1 MDIQKATNATRKTDQ
16 AQPAK
21 KIDATQVGNLHMAQN
36 LPRREQ
42 ISSKTSGSLSDVAKS
57 VLMQMRDVQDLI
69 HKCNPKAVAKSSPAQ
84 PHGLPQAMAGST
96 SSKYNQEQLAEML
109 GLPEAML
116 RSVVPRNRSTGH
128 FSNMAEAELQVCE
141 QQVSGVINTALC
153 GLPSE
158 MLASTQEHPKA
169 LLDEVGGAIDHCIER
184 LAELLGESLGG
195 SPSNLNKLLDCSDGS
210 AIQQLGTAGDL
221 VQHSLQAQ
229 EGISTREV
237 AALHA
242 LQIAK
247 GLLMQKHRAKEAS
260 PDSSDETSSP
270 VGSETRQSSEGLM
283 EDAPGDTLQQHL
295 KMLESEDPL
304 CVLSV
309 RKINRLGFDSKAILE
324 RHFAW
329 HGVAIKVLVAHLR
342 VKQAGH
348 RPARSRPAGLGFVVM
363 ASRED
368 ALNVLYQGERQMIGD
383 VEIIVQPFQNG
394 NTCS

>member
-1 MDIQKATNATRKTDQ
+1 
-16 AQPAK
+16 
-21 KIDATQVGNLHMAQN
+21 
-36 LPRREQ
+36 
-42 ISSKTSGSLSDVAKS
+42 
-57 VLMQMRDVQDLI
+57 
-69 HKCNPKAVAKSSPAQ
+69 
-84 PHGLPQAMAGST
+84 
-96 SSKYNQEQLAEML
+96 
-109 GLPEAML
+109 
-116 RSVVPRNRSTGH
+116 
-128 FSNMAEAELQVCE
+128 
-141 QQVSGVINTALC
+141 
-153 GLPSE
+153 
-158 MLASTQEHPKA
+158 
-169 LLDEVGGAIDHCIER
+169 
-184 LAELLGESLGG
+184 
-195 SPSNLNKLLDCSDGS
+195 
-210 AIQQLGTAGDL
+210 
-221 VQHSLQAQ
+221 
-229 EGISTREV
+229 
-237 AALHA
+237 